1 MSAATA
7 ATAGAKA
14 SSRPSSNP
22 SSALPTARPLST
34 GTLPSISA
42 TNPARSTF
50 PTTTRAPKW
59 FASSP
64 KAFVSTSARTF
75 YDVCGN
81 HDRSGIDAEKNW
93 WWHKWLDPMGE
104 FSSHSGVDA
113 SKRTYPTSGTW
124 ERYSFQVGNVL
135 FLMMSDINEPTQRP
149 GRDLLGGNPGGVVS
163 GETFEWWKNM
173 VESNQDKIIVSTHH
187 YMLKN
192 TTVASGEWEGMR
204 KDANGTWRSHYHG
217 YKALGSPQRRVL
229 SLLGGRRSG
238 CAGIRKVP
246 RSAPRRDRPMA
257 RRPYPHLPGRHLR
270 RKIPRRNK
278 MGCPLRKRLRPSPPP
293 RPPDDHTHEPPLHLP
308 RQRAAG
314 PVLSTHLRLRR
325 HRLVSQIRA
334 PPAPKQA
341 LPLVARRDGSKLP
354 LFGASR
360 FSGNYYFTT
369 VRLISG
375 GRPATG
381 CRKVG

>member
-1 MSAATA
+1 MPTRRDFLKTSLATGLAVPGAAAPQASADTLRLWAFSDAHVGSDRRYGRRESLVEAIQQSEFGTPD
-7 ATAGAKA
+7 GA
-14 SSRPSSNP
+14 PSFDWDVAVDLGDQSG
-22 SSALPTARPLST
+22 AQHLPDDDEGAEVVRQ
-34 GTLPSISA
+34 
-42 TNPARSTF
+42 
-50 PTTTRAPKW
+50 
-59 FASSP
+59 FA
-64 KAFVSTSARTF
+64 KGLRKHKREDV

-217 YKALGSPQRRVL
+217 YKALGSPKGASYLYWVEGVADAQAFEKYL
-229 SLLGGRRSG
+229 EAHPGAIDLWLG
-238 CAGIRKVP
+238 AHTHT
-246 RSAPRRDRPMA
+246 
-257 RRPYPHLPGRHLR
+257 Y
-270 RKIPRRNK
+270 
-278 MGCPLRKRLRPSPPP
+278 
-293 RPPDDHTHEPPLHLP
+293 PDDTYGGKSHVETKWGVHFVNVSALARHHARLTTIPMSRHFTFHGNELRAQCYLHTCDY
-308 RQRAAG
+308 AATG
-314 PVLSTHLRLRR
+314 WYPKSERLLRL
-325 HRLVSQIRA
+325 
-334 PPAPKQA
+334 
-341 LPLVARRDGSKLP
+341 SKP
-354 LFGASR
+354 FHW
-360 FSGNYYFTT
+360 
-369 VRLISG
+369 
-375 GRPATG
+375 
-381 CRKVG
+381 